1 MLNIELTWYGLDD
14 TLKELISALE
24 SALGNDNSK
33 RRKDEMIYKALGYAN
48 AMVNMVRVVEV
59 EADENNENNE
69 CESE

>member
-14 TLKELISALE
+14 TIKELIDALE
-24 SALGNDNSK
+24 SALNDNSK

-48 AMVNMVRVVEV
+48 AVLNMVRVVEP
-59 EADENNENNE
+59 DENNE

>member
-14 TLKELISALE
+14 TIKELSDALE
-24 SALGNDNSK
+24 SALNGNSK

-48 AMVNMVRVVEV
+48 AVLNMVRVVEP
-59 EADENNENNE
+59 DENNE

>member
-14 TLKELISALE
+14 TIKELIDALDN
-24 SALGNDNSK
+24 ALGNCNSK

-48 AMVNMVRVVEV
+48 AVLNMVRVVES
-59 EADENNENNE
+59 DENNE

>member
-14 TLKELISALE
+14 TMKELIDALE

-48 AMVNMVRVVEV
+48 AVLNMVRVV
-59 EADENNENNE
+59 EADENNE

>member
-14 TLKELISALE
+14 TLKELIDALE

-33 RRKDEMIYKALGYAN
+33 RRKDEMIYKALGYTN
-48 AMVNMVRVVEV
+48 AVLNMVRVVES
-59 EADENNENNE
+59 DENNE

>member
-14 TLKELISALE
+14 TIKELVDALE
-24 SALGNDNSK
+24 SALNDNSK

-48 AMVNMVRVVEV
+48 AVLNMVRVVES
-59 EADENNENNE
+59 DENNE

>member
-14 TLKELISALE
+14 TIKELIDALE
-24 SALGNDNSK
+24 SALNDNSK

-48 AMVNMVRVVEV
+48 AVLNMVRVVES
-59 EADENNENNE
+59 DENNE